1 MIMDNMEQFKIL
13 MAMDVHYMPSEY
25 EGNIY
30 HYTSPIGFQS
40 ILFGDRLAVC
50 LWASRYDCLNDASE
64 GTVAEEI
71 LQEVSMDLLVKKEI
85 SKEVYDVFTSVKTS
99 RTIPLLREAGGELKA
114 TRAEC
119 NRYICSFSKNS
130 DSLSMW
136 NYYSKGNKY
145 EGFNIGFCSKGLK
158 DDVRDFFR
166 GTEAKSY
173 IYPVVYKKDDQK
185 KLIERSLLK
194 LKDFYSEE
202 NIPRIRAIIATRL
215 LDWGLVFKKECFQH
229 EEEVRVI
236 VDIAKRERQI
246 SVNYRINSG
255 YVIPYIELKIEKQ
268 EVSSVSIGPLQGE
281 GNRVNKQI
289 GIMKEMLNAN
299 GYALAGVKHSTIP
312 IRY

>member
-1 MIMDNMEQFKIL
+1 M
-13 MAMDVHYMPSEY
+13 
-25 EGNIY
+25 
-30 HYTSPIGFQS
+30 
-40 ILFGDRLAVC
+40 
-50 LWASRYDCLNDASE
+50 
-64 GTVAEEI
+64 
-71 LQEVSMDLLVKKEI
+71 
-85 SKEVYDVFTSVKTS
+85 
-99 RTIPLLREAGGELKA
+99 
-114 TRAEC
+114 
-119 NRYICSFSKNS
+119 
-130 DSLSMW
+130 
-136 NYYSKGNKY
+136 
-145 EGFNIGFCSKGLK
+145 
-158 DDVRDFFR
+158 
-166 GTEAKSY
+166 
-173 IYPVVYKKDDQK
+173 YKKDDQK